1 VQSYYFGAGAVTDA
15 YLAAFRVPNL
25 LRDLFAEGALSSA
38 FVPTLTAERH
48 DKGPAAGWRLTN
60 RLITAL
66 LLVLGAI
73 SLAIALGAPWIL
85 DVYVAGF
92 GTETRALAVT
102 MTRIVAPFLLFV
114 GLAAVA
120 MAALNTCGRFFLP
133 ALAPSSFNV
142 SMIVAMVVLWPVLPR
157 LGLHAGLALPIG
169 AVVGGLFQFL
179 VQLPALRREG
189 FRFRPELVAR
199 DPALRRI
206 ARLMLPA
213 IFGLAATQINILVDT
228 ILASWYEGAI
238 TWLSL
243 AFRMMQLPLGLF
255 GVAIGTANLARVS
268 MDAARGDVA
277 GVRASLSSALRASA
291 LLTLPATAGLIVL
304 SQPIV
309 RLIFEHGRFT
319 AEDTAKT
326 GAAVICY
333 ALGLYAYSLTKTQVP
348 TFYALG
354 DTRTPVVASAVAVG
368 SKIVA
373 SFILIL
379 ALPGLGVD
387 AFLGL
392 ALSTSLA
399 AWINFLWLAHA
410 LRRRLGRSGERRVI
424 GDTIRIGLLSTIM
437 GICCALLHGALE
449 RFFPGEA
456 FFAEALRLAVTILVG
471 FGIVAA
477 GAAALDL
484 PEARRIVKRFKR

>member
-1 VQSYYFGAGAVTDA
+1 
-15 YLAAFRVPNL
+15 
-25 LRDLFAEGALSSA
+25 
-38 FVPTLTAERH
+38 
-48 DKGPAAGWRLTN
+48 
-60 RLITAL
+60 
-66 LLVLGAI
+66 
-73 SLAIALGAPWIL
+73 
-85 DVYVAGF
+85 
-92 GTETRALAVT
+92 
-102 MTRIVAPFLLFV
+102 
-114 GLAAVA
+114 
-120 MAALNTCGRFFLP
+120 
-133 ALAPSSFNV
+133 
-142 SMIVAMVVLWPVLPR
+142 MIVAMVVLWPLLPR
-157 LGLHAGLALPIG
+157 LGLHPGLALPIG
-169 AVVGGLFQFL
+169 AVLGGSMQLL

-189 FRFRPELVAR
+189 FRFSPELAPA

-228 ILASWYEGAI
+228 VLASWYEGAI

-268 MDAARGDVA
+268 MDAARGDVS
-277 GVRASLSSALRASA
+277 GMRASLASALRASA
-291 LLTLPATAGLIVL
+291 LLTLPATAGLVVL
-304 SQPIV
+304 SRPIV

-326 GAAVICY
+326 GAAVVCY

-354 DTRTPVVASAVAVG
+354 DTRTPVVASGVAVG
-368 SKIVA
+368 SKIVT
-373 SFILIL
+373 SFVLIW

-399 AWINFLWLAHA
+399 AWVNFVWLARI
-410 LRRRLGRSGERRVI
+410 LRRRVGRSPEQRVVAE
-424 GDTIRIGLLSTIM
+424 TFRLGLLSAIM
-437 GICCALLHGALE
+437 GTCCAILHGALE
-449 RFFPGEA
+449 RFFPGGA
-456 FFAEALRLAVTILVG
+456 FAGEALRLAVTILVG

-477 GAAALDL
+477 GAVALDV
-484 PEARRIVKRFKR
+484 PEARRLVERFNR